1 VKISEVAGEVV
12 AGRVD
17 GDIALEVRG
26 LGKRYRRRE
35 VLRDCTFSVPAG
47 RVTAV
52 AGSNGAGKTTLLSI
66 LAGLLVPSEG
76 EIRFGGDERIAF
88 VSQNKPLYR
97 QFSVADMLRLGREL
111 NPGWDQG
118 RAAGLLERFDIAPD
132 RRCGKLSGGQQAQV
146 AFALALGARPSVLLL
161 DEPLANVDPVARR
174 TMTEELLTEVAETGT
189 TVLMSTH
196 VLTELGGVADYLLL
210 LSDGRLLL
218 DGDIDD
224 ILAEHARYTG
234 PRSDTPPPHG
244 EVVHARHT
252 EDQSSF
258 VMRRTGTAGLEGAVP
273 DQRWITRPATLEDLV
288 VAHLTATK
296 ERAA

>member
-1 VKISEVAGEVV
+1 
-12 AGRVD
+12 
-17 GDIALEVRG
+17 
-26 LGKRYRRRE
+26 
-35 VLRDCTFSVPAG
+35 
-47 RVTAV
+47 V

-66 LAGLLVPSEG
+66 LAGLLTPSEG
-76 EIRFGGDERIAF
+76 EVLLGVGERIGF

-97 QFSVADMLRLGREL
+97 HFSVADMLRLGRHL
-111 NPGWDQG
+111 NRWWDQD
-118 RAAGLLERFDIAPD
+118 RAAGLLERFDIALD

-146 AFALALGARPSVLLL
+146 AFAVALGARPSVLLL

-174 TMTEELLTEVAETGT
+174 VVTEELLTEVAETGM

-196 VLTELGGVADYLLL
+196 VLTELGGFADYLLL
-210 LSDGRLLL
+210 LADGRLLL

-224 ILAEHARYTG
+224 LLAAHVRYTG
-234 PRSDTPPPHG
+234 PRSDTAPPHG

-252 EDQSSF
+252 EEQSSF
-258 VMRRTGTAGLEGAVP
+258 LLRRAPGALEADATSLPGR
-273 DQRWITRPATLEDLV
+273 RWIARPATLEDLV

>member
-1 VKISEVAGEVV
+1 VADEVTVGLD
-12 AGRVD
+12 D

-26 LGKRYRRRE
+26 LGKRYRRRQ
-35 VLRDCTFSVPAG
+35 VLRDCTFTVPAG

-66 LAGLLVPSEG
+66 LAGLLTPSEG
-76 EIRFGGDERIAF
+76 EVLFGGVPGGHERIGF

-97 QFSVADMLRLGREL
+97 HFSVADMLHLGRHL
-111 NPGWDQG
+111 NLGWDQD
-118 RAAGLLERFDIAPD
+118 RAVGLLERFDIALD

-146 AFALALGARPSVLLL
+146 AFAVALGARPSVLLL

-174 TMTEELLTEVAETGT
+174 VVTEELLTEVAETGM
-189 TVLMSTH
+189 TVLMSPH

-210 LSDGRLLL
+210 LSGGRLLL
-218 DGDIDD
+218 GGDIDD
-224 ILAEHARYTG
+224 ILAAHVRYTS

-244 EVVHARHT
+244 EVVHARHS
-252 EDQSSF
+252 EGQSNF
-258 VMRRTGTAGLEGAVP
+258 LMRRPPGTVEANPTP
-273 DQRWITRPATLEDLV
+273 DRQWITRPATLEDLV

>member
-1 VKISEVAGEVV
+1 MTTIEVTDA
-12 AGRVD
+12 
-17 GDIALEVRG
+17 IEVRG
-26 LGKRYRRRE
+26 LGKRYRRRQ

-52 AGSNGAGKTTLLSI
+52 AGSNGAGKTTLLTI
-66 LAGLLVPSEG
+66 LAGLLTPSEG
-76 EIRFGGDERIAF
+76 EIRFGDASRIGF

-97 QFSVADMLRLGREL
+97 RFSVADMLAMGRHL
-111 NPGWDQG
+111 NPSWDQD
-118 RAAGLLERFDIAPD
+118 RATGLLERFDIALD

-146 AFALALGARPSVLLL
+146 AFAVALGARPSVLLL

-174 TMTEELLTEVAETGT
+174 LVTEELLTEVAETGM

-196 VLTELGGVADYLLL
+196 VLTELGGVADHLLL
-210 LSDGRLLL
+210 LADGQLLL
-218 DGDIDD
+218 EGDIDG
-224 ILAEHARYTG
+224 ILAEHVRHTG

-252 EDQSSF
+252 ESQSSF
-258 VMRRTGTAGLEGAVP
+258 LLRLPPGADDVAP
-273 DQRWITRPATLEDLV
+273 DRQWITRPATLEDLV
-288 VAHLTATK
+288 VAHLTAVK